1 MEPGLQLQGKRV
13 VVTAGTKGLGK
24 ATVALFRADGA
35 QVMAVARHRPD
46 DLPAALFFA
55 ADLTTAAGCAAKAVM
70 QITATVPCPAVS
82 CPPP

>member
-24 ATVALFRADGA
+24 ATVALF
-35 QVMAVARHRPD
+35 
-46 DLPAALFFA
+46 FA
-55 ADLTTAAGCAAKAVM
+55 ADLSTAAGCAAKAVM
-70 QITATVPCPAVS
+70 QVTATVPCPAVS